1 MKKGIDYIGVGA
13 GAMIF
18 NSDGKILLIKRG
30 FKSKNEKGKWNIP
43 GGSLEFGETREEAI
57 KREIKEELDIEIEIL
72 DTLDTIDH
80 IIPDEKQHWITTTFI
95 AKTSGKPKIMEPEK
109 ISEIGWFALDK
120 MPEPLTLSLQK
131 DCKIYFNKFGKK
143 APFSLNSKK
152 S

>member
-1 MKKGIDYIGVGA
+1 
-13 GAMIF
+13 
-18 NSDGKILLIKRG
+18 
-30 FKSKNEKGKWNIP
+30 
-43 GGSLEFGETREEAI
+43 
-57 KREIKEELDIEIEIL
+57 
-72 DTLDTIDH
+72 
-80 IIPDEKQHWITTTFI
+80 
-95 AKTSGKPKIMEPEK
+95 MEPEK